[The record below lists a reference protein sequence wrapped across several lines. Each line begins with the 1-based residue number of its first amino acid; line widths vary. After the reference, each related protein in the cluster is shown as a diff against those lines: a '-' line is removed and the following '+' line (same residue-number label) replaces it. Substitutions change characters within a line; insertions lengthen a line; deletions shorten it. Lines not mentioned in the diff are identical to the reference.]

1 MERRK
6 VKCWTDGLRIAKI
19 PMPKD
24 DHNGV
29 EESPAL
35 PQTLVRIP
43 IQHAETV
50 QKEAEAAEAA
60 AGE

>member
-1 MERRK
+1 MFG
-6 VKCWTDGLRIAKI
+6 TDGICVAKI

-24 DHNGV
+24 DHDGV
-29 EESPAL
+29 EESPVL

-50 QKEAEAAEAA
+50 QKDVETTEAA
-60 AGE
+60 ASE